1 MRKIFTLFAAV
12 LFAGS
17 MTMKAEKEI
26 YAALSTDEKTMTL
39 YYDEAKSTRSNVLAN
54 WTEDMGT
61 YYVDGATRSSVTSIV
76 IDGSMADALPTRTY
90 DWFYGFENAT
100 SIINLSDLHTDN
112 VTNMRGMFW
121 NCKKLTSL
129 DLSQFNTTNVE
140 NMDDMFNGCVELTSL
155 NVSGFNTANVKKMD
169 YMFMNCKKLQ
179 SLDLSDFNT
188 GKVEDMSWMFYH
200 CEALESLTID
210 KSQFNTANVTKMD
223 YMFSDCEKLA
233 SLDVSGFNTENVTT
247 MEFMFDCC
255 NALTSLDVSGFDTK
269 NVTNMQRMF
278 GSCRALTSLDVSG
291 FNTANVTDMSGMF
304 RSCDALTS
312 LDVSGFDT
320 KQVTSMWSMFSDC
333 DQLTSLDVSNFNI
346 EKVEHLNTMF
356 WYCSSL
362 ETIYC
367 NGDWSSSTAESNRM
381 FAGCEKL
388 VGGNNTVYDE
398 NYVDAAYAIQ
408 DGLNGKPG
416 YFTKKAS
423 PQTKEMTPTIG
434 HLGWDEKD
442 QQWSITVYEYAGEDP
457 KFVFAFAVDG
467 AKNVLPTTMTLTNST
482 EDSYVFSDIVNPEDF
497 SGSIK
502 DASLTITYEG
512 TGYQYD
518 NVGDMYYVNAKISG
532 EMSDADGNK
541 LIVKEPTNFIKL
553 FVPSDITTG
562 IEGIQPSAISIQK
575 VIRDGQLFILRDGK
589 TYNVQGIEVK

>member
-39 YYDEAKSTRSNVLAN
+39 YYDEAKSTRNVLTD
-54 WTEDMGT
+54 WTEAMGT
-61 YYVDGATRSSVTSIV
+61 YYVDDATRSAVTSIV
-76 IDGSMADALPTRTY
+76 IDGSMAAARPTSTY
-90 DWFYGFENAT
+90 DWFYGLKNAT

-112 VTNMRGMFW
+112 VTNMSSMFW
-121 NCKKLTSL
+121 NCEKLTSL
-129 DLSQFNTTNVE
+129 DLSQFNTANVTK
-140 NMDDMFNGCVELTSL
+140 MDYMFNGCNELVSL
-155 NVSGFNTANVKKMD
+155 NVSGFNTANVKNMGR
-169 YMFMNCKKLQ
+169 MFMNCHKLQ

-188 GKVEDMSWMFYH
+188 GKVEDMGWMFYN
-200 CEALESLTID
+200 CKALESLTID

-223 YMFSDCEKLA
+223 YMFCDCDKLA
-233 SLDVSGFNTENVTT
+233 SLDVSGFNTEKVTT
-247 MEFMFDCC
+247 ME
-255 NALTSLDVSGFDTK
+255 
-269 NVTNMQRMF
+269 RMF
-278 GSCRALTSLDVSG
+278 SNCFVLTSLDVSG
-291 FNTANVTDMSGMF
+291 FNTEKVTTMEFMF
-304 RSCDALTS
+304 ADCRILKL
-312 LDVSGFDT
+312 LDVSGFNIRNVT
-320 KQVTSMWSMFSDC
+320 KMDYMFY
-333 DQLTSLDVSNFNI
+333 N
-346 EKVEHLNTMF
+346 
-356 WYCSSL
+356 CSAL

-367 NGDWSSSTAESNRM
+367 DGDWSGTTATSDGM
-381 FAGCEKL
+381 FSFSDNL
-388 VGGNNTVYDE
+388 VGGNNTAYDA

-575 VIRDGQLFILRDGK
+575 VLRDGQLFILRDGK